1 MQEPKAR
8 KDMDPRYLWDL
19 SSIIES
25 AAEFERQFKEAQAQ
39 VSAFSTWQGHVG
51 ENPRKAIREAMEM
64 NRLLERLLVY
74 AAMYAD
80 QDGGDSQ
87 AQDQLT
93 RARSLAAKAE
103 SAVSFLQPELLS
115 LPEQTLLDMKNDPN
129 FSEYDVFVDDLLRNK
144 PHTLSAKEERLL
156 AMTNELMGAP
166 DAVYTMLSDV
176 DMPFPVVKD
185 EEGNQVK
192 LSNAMYGRLIR
203 SRNRE
208 VRRGAFEAMM
218 KGYNDYRQTYA
229 ATYRYSVK
237 GDVVGARARNFD
249 SAIEASLFPD
259 RIPVAVYDNLLSG
272 IEAMRPAMKK
282 YMELRK
288 KKLGVDEVH
297 LYDLY
302 VSIVDDFDMKLTYP
316 EAFQVVKKGLAP
328 LGEHYAQ
335 LLDEAYNNHWI
346 DVYENRGKHSG
357 AYSWGTY
364 GAHPYVLM
372 NFTED
377 LNGTTTLA
385 HELGHAMHSWH
396 SNHAQPF
403 AKAGYSLFVA
413 EVASTCNEMLLMR
426 ALMDEY
432 KDDQKA
438 SAYLANQL
446 LEEFRGTV
454 YRQTMFAEFEKIM
467 GEMNGAGEALTADA
481 LSEKYLALNKLYFGP
496 DMVSDD
502 GIALEWARIPH
513 FFYNY
518 YVFQYATGFSAAVAI
533 ANRILAEGESAVA
546 DYKKFLSSGGS
557 ADPIRLLKIAGVDM
571 STPKPVNDALA
582 LFGELIDEMEQLVD

>member
-357 AYSWGTY
+357 AYSWG
-364 GAHPYVLM
+364 AHPYVLM

-454 YRQTMFAEFEKIM
+454 YRQTMFAAFERESHRM
-467 GEMNGAGEALTADA
+467 EEAGQPLTADS
-481 LSEKYLALNKLYFGP
+481 LGELHYRLNQQYYGDGCVIDDCVRSEW
-496 DMVSDD
+496 M
-502 GIALEWARIPH
+502 RIPH
-513 FFYNY
+513 FYRAFYVY
-518 YVFQYATGFSAAVAI
+518 KYATGFSAAVYI
-533 ANRILAEGESAVA
+533 ANRILTEGQPAVD
-546 DYKKFLSSGGS
+546 DYMKFLSAGGS
-557 ADPIRLLKIAGVDM
+557 LPPLDALRLAGVDM
-571 STPKPVNDALA
+571 EDPATVQDALKVFADTVDQLEA
-582 LFGELIDEMEQLVD
+582 LL

>member
-93 RARSLAAKAE
+93 RARSLAANAE

-385 HELGHAMHSWH
+385 HELGPSMHSWF
-396 SNHAQPF
+396 SSQEQDYVNTEYAI
-403 AKAGYSLFVA
+403 FVA
-413 EVASTCNEMLLMR
+413 EVASTVNEVLLTRYLLSVETDPKKR
-426 ALMDEY
+426 AYIL
-432 KDDQKA
+432 
-438 SAYLANQL
+438 NHL
-446 LEEFRGTV
+446 LEGFRTTV
-454 YRQTMFAEFEKIM
+454 FRQTLFAEFEKRAH
-467 GEMNGAGEALTADA
+467 EMYEAGEPLTAQA
-481 LSEKYLALNKLYFGP
+481 LSELYGGLNRIYYP
-496 DMVSDD
+496 
-502 GIALEWARIPH
+502 IAEGTDVTDVEWARIPH
-513 FFYNY
+513 FYRAFYVY
-518 YVFQYATGFSAAVAI
+518 QYATGFCSAVAI
-533 ANRILAEGESAVA
+533 ADRILNGGGAE
-546 DYKKFLSSGGS
+546 DYLKFLSTGGS
-557 ADPIRLLKIAGVDM
+557 MYPIDELKIAGVDLT
-571 STPKPVNDALA
+571 SPEPIRSALKVFA
-582 LFGELIDEMEQLVD
+582 DTIDEFAQLMED

>member
-1 MQEPKAR
+1 MQEPKTR
-8 KDMDPRYLWDL
+8 KEMDPRYLWNL
-19 SSIIES
+19 SSIIENT
-25 AAEFERQFKEAQAQ
+25 AEFERQFQDAQTRVA
-39 VSAFSTWQGHVG
+39 AFAAWQGHTA
-51 ENPRKAIREAMEM
+51 EDPRRAIRESMEL

-80 QDGGDSQ
+80 QDGSDSQ

-93 RARSLAAKAE
+93 RARSLAAQAE
-103 SAVSFLQPELLS
+103 STASFLQPELLS
-115 LPEQTLLDMKNDPN
+115 LPEETLLEMKNDPD
-129 FSEYDVFVDDLLRNK
+129 FSEFDTFVEELLRNK

-156 AMTNELMGAP
+156 AMTGELMGAP

-176 DMPFPVVKD
+176 DMPFPTVQD
-185 EEGNQVK
+185 EEGNPVK
-192 LSNAMYGRLIR
+192 LSNAMYNSLIR

-208 VRRGAFEAMM
+208 VRKGAYEAMM
-218 KGYNDYRQTYA
+218 KAYNDYRQTYA

-237 GDVVGARARNFD
+237 GDVVSARARNFG

-272 IEAMRPAMKK
+272 IAAMRPAMKK
-282 YMELRK
+282 YMELRR
-288 KKLGVDEVH
+288 KKLGVDDVH

-377 LNGTTTLA
+377 LNGATTLA

-396 SNHAQPF
+396 SNHAQPY

-426 ALMDEY
+426 ALMNEY
-432 KDDQKA
+432 KDDKKA

-454 YRQTMFAEFEKIM
+454 YRQTMFAAFERESHRMEEEGKP
-467 GEMNGAGEALTADA
+467 LTADS
-481 LSEKYLALNKLYFGP
+481 LSEVHYRLNQQYYG
-496 DMVSDD
+496 DGCVIDD
-502 GIALEWARIPH
+502 CVRSEWMRIPH
-513 FFYNY
+513 FYRAFYVY
-518 YVFQYATGFSAAVAI
+518 KYATGFSAAVYI
-533 ANRILAEGESAVA
+533 ANRILTEGQPAVD
-546 DYKKFLSSGGS
+546 DYMKFLSAGGS
-557 ADPIRLLKIAGVDM
+557 LPPLDALRLAGVDM
-571 STPKPVNDALA
+571 ESPAAVQDAMKVFADTVDQLEA
-582 LFGELIDEMEQLVD
+582 LL

>member
-25 AAEFERQFKEAQAQ
+25 TAEFERQFKEAQAQ

-51 ENPRKAIREAMEM
+51 EDPRKAIREAMEM

-115 LPEQTLLDMKNDPN
+115 LPEQTLLDMKNDPD

-467 GEMNGAGEALTADA
+467 GEMNGADEALTADA

-533 ANRILAEGESAVA
+533 ANRILAEGEPAVA

-557 ADPIRLLKIAGVDM
+557 ADPISLLKIAGVDM
-571 STPKPVNDALA
+571 STPKPVNDALS
-582 LFGELIDEMEQLVD
+582 LFGELIDEMEQLAD

>member
-364 GAHPYVLM
+364 GVHPYVLM

-426 ALMDEY
+426 ALMNEY
-432 KDDQKA
+432 KDDKKA

-454 YRQTMFAEFEKIM
+454 YRQTMFAAFERESHRM
-467 GEMNGAGEALTADA
+467 EEAGQPLTADS
-481 LSEKYLALNKLYFGP
+481 LGELHYRLNQQYYGDGCVIDDCVRSEW
-496 DMVSDD
+496 M
-502 GIALEWARIPH
+502 RIPH
-513 FFYNY
+513 FYRAFYVY
-518 YVFQYATGFSAAVAI
+518 KYATGFSAAVYI
-533 ANRILAEGESAVA
+533 ANRILTEGQPAVD
-546 DYKKFLSSGGS
+546 DYMKFLSAGGS
-557 ADPIRLLKIAGVDM
+557 LPPLDALRLAGVDM
-571 STPKPVNDALA
+571 EDPATVQDALKVFADTVDQLEA
-582 LFGELIDEMEQLVD
+582 LL

>member
-51 ENPRKAIREAMEM
+51 ENPRQAIREAMEM

-115 LPEQTLLDMKNDPN
+115 LPEQTLLDMKNDPD

-288 KKLGVDEVH
+288 KKLGLDEVH

-413 EVASTCNEMLLMR
+413 EVASTCNEVLLMR
-426 ALMDEY
+426 HLLKKTTD
-432 KDDQKA
+432 KKQR
-438 SAYLANQL
+438 AYLINHFMDQ
-446 LEEFRGTV
+446 FKGTV
-454 YRQTMFAEFEKIM
+454 YRQTMFAEFELAM
-467 GEMNGAGEALTADA
+467 GKMAEGGQALTADA
-481 LSEKYLALNKLYFGP
+481 LCQKYHALNKLYFGP

-502 GIALEWARIPH
+502 QIALEWARIPH

-533 ANRILAEGESAVA
+533 ANRILKEGAPAVA
-546 DYKKFLSSGGS
+546 DYKKFLSGGCS
-557 ADPIRLLKIAGVDM
+557 TDPISLLKIAGVDM
-571 STPKPVNDALA
+571 SSPEPVNSALA
-582 LFGELIDEMEQLVD
+582 LFGELVDEMEQLV

>member
-115 LPEQTLLDMKNDPN
+115 LPEQTLLDMKNDPD

-364 GAHPYVLM
+364 GTHPYVLM

-454 YRQTMFAEFEKIM
+454 YRQTMFAAFERESHRM
-467 GEMNGAGEALTADA
+467 EEAGQPLTADS
-481 LSEKYLALNKLYFGP
+481 LGELHYRLNQQYYGDGCVIDDCVRSEW
-496 DMVSDD
+496 M
-502 GIALEWARIPH
+502 RIPH
-513 FFYNY
+513 FYRAFYVY
-518 YVFQYATGFSAAVAI
+518 KYATGFSAAVFI
-533 ANRILAEGESAVA
+533 ANRILTEGQPAVD
-546 DYKKFLSSGGS
+546 DYMKFLSAGGS
-557 ADPIRLLKIAGVDM
+557 LPPLDALRLAGVDM
-571 STPKPVNDALA
+571 ENPATVQDALKVFADSVDQLEA
-582 LFGELIDEMEQLVD
+582 LL

>member
-115 LPEQTLLDMKNDPN
+115 LPEQTLLDMKNDPD

-302 VSIVDDFDMKLTYP
+302 VSIVDDFDMKLTYH

-454 YRQTMFAEFEKIM
+454 YRQTMFAAFERESHRM
-467 GEMNGAGEALTADA
+467 EEAGQPLTADS
-481 LSEKYLALNKLYFGP
+481 LGELHYRLNQQYYGDGCVIDDCVRSEW
-496 DMVSDD
+496 M
-502 GIALEWARIPH
+502 RIPH
-513 FFYNY
+513 FYRAFYVY
-518 YVFQYATGFSAAVAI
+518 KYATGFSAAVYI
-533 ANRILAEGESAVA
+533 ANRILTEGQPAVD
-546 DYKKFLSSGGS
+546 DYMKFLSAGGS
-557 ADPIRLLKIAGVDM
+557 LPPLDALRLAGVDM
-571 STPKPVNDALA
+571 EDPATVQDALKVFADTVDQMEA
-582 LFGELIDEMEQLVD
+582 LL

>member
-346 DVYENRGKHSG
+346 DVYENRGKYSG

-454 YRQTMFAEFEKIM
+454 YRQTMFAAFERESHRM
-467 GEMNGAGEALTADA
+467 EEAGQPLTADS
-481 LSEKYLALNKLYFGP
+481 LGELHYRLNQQYYGDGCVIDDCVRSEW
-496 DMVSDD
+496 M
-502 GIALEWARIPH
+502 RIPH
-513 FFYNY
+513 FYRAFYVY
-518 YVFQYATGFSAAVAI
+518 KYATGFSAAVYI
-533 ANRILAEGESAVA
+533 ANRILTEGQPAVD
-546 DYKKFLSSGGS
+546 DYMKFLSAGGS
-557 ADPIRLLKIAGVDM
+557 LPPLDALRLAGVDM
-571 STPKPVNDALA
+571 EDPATVQDALKVFADTVDQLEA
-582 LFGELIDEMEQLVD
+582 LL

>member
-25 AAEFERQFKEAQAQ
+25 AAELERQFKEAQEQ

-115 LPEQTLLDMKNDPN
+115 LPEQTLLDMKNDPD

-237 GDVVGARARNFD
+237 GDVVVARARNFD

-346 DVYENRGKHSG
+346 DVYENRGKRSG
-357 AYSWGTY
+357 AYSSGSSRP
-364 GAHPYVLM
+364 HPYVLLNQKDNLESM
-372 NFTED
+372 FTI
-377 LNGTTTLA
+377 A
-385 HELGHAMHSWH
+385 HEMGHALHSYYSCH
-396 SNHAQPF
+396 NQPVNTSD
-403 AKAGYSLFVA
+403 YVIFVA
-413 EVASTCNEMLLMR
+413 EVASTCNEVLLMR
-426 ALMDEY
+426 YLLSRTQDKKER
-432 KDDQKA
+432 
-438 SAYLANQL
+438 AYLINNFLDQ
-446 LEEFRGTV
+446 FKGTV
-454 YRQTMFAEFEKIM
+454 YRQTMFAEFELEM
-467 GEMNGAGEALTADA
+467 GRMSEAGQALTADV
-481 LSEKYLALNKLYFGP
+481 LCEKYKALNELYYGP
-496 DMVSDD
+496 DMVCDE

-513 FFYNY
+513 FFYDY

-533 ANRILAEGESAVA
+533 AERILTEGAPAVA
-546 DYKKFLSSGGS
+546 DYKRFLSGGS
-557 ADPIRLLKIAGVDM
+557 STDPISLLKIAGVDM
-571 STPKPVNDALA
+571 SRPESIDSALA
-582 LFGELIDEMEQLVD
+582 LFGELIDELDKLS

>member
-288 KKLGVDEVH
+288 
-297 LYDLY
+297 
-302 VSIVDDFDMKLTYP
+302 
-316 EAFQVVKKGLAP
+316 
-328 LGEHYAQ
+328 
-335 LLDEAYNNHWI
+335 
-346 DVYENRGKHSG
+346 
-357 AYSWGTY
+357 
-364 GAHPYVLM
+364 
-372 NFTED
+372 
-377 LNGTTTLA
+377 
-385 HELGHAMHSWH
+385 
-396 SNHAQPF
+396 
-403 AKAGYSLFVA
+403 
-413 EVASTCNEMLLMR
+413 
-426 ALMDEY
+426 
-432 KDDQKA
+432 
-438 SAYLANQL
+438 
-446 LEEFRGTV
+446 
-454 YRQTMFAEFEKIM
+454 
-467 GEMNGAGEALTADA
+467 
-481 LSEKYLALNKLYFGP
+481 
-496 DMVSDD
+496 
-502 GIALEWARIPH
+502 
-513 FFYNY
+513 
-518 YVFQYATGFSAAVAI
+518 
-533 ANRILAEGESAVA
+533 
-546 DYKKFLSSGGS
+546 
-557 ADPIRLLKIAGVDM
+557 
-571 STPKPVNDALA
+571 
-582 LFGELIDEMEQLVD
+582 

>member
-25 AAEFERQFKEAQAQ
+25 AAEFERQFKDAQAQ
-39 VSAFSTWQGHVG
+39 VSAFSAWQGHVG
-51 ENPRKAIREAMEM
+51 EDPRKAIREAMEM

-93 RARSLAAKAE
+93 RARSLAAQAE
-103 SAVSFLQPELLS
+103 SAASFLQPELLS
-115 LPEQTLLDMKNDPN
+115 LPEQTLLDMKNDPD

-166 DAVYTMLSDV
+166 DAIYTMLSDV

-203 SRNRE
+203 SRSRE
-208 VRRGAFEAMM
+208 VRKGAFEAMM
-218 KGYNDYRQTYA
+218 KGYDDYRQTYA

-346 DVYENRGKHSG
+346 DVYENCGKHSG

-377 LNGTTTLA
+377 LNGATTLA

-426 ALMDEY
+426 ALMNEY
-432 KDDQKA
+432 KDDKKA

-454 YRQTMFAEFEKIM
+454 YRQTMFAAFERESHRM
-467 GEMNGAGEALTADA
+467 EEEGQPLTADS
-481 LSEKYLALNKLYFGP
+481 LGEVHYRLNQQYYGDGCVIDDCVRSEW
-496 DMVSDD
+496 M
-502 GIALEWARIPH
+502 RIPH
-513 FFYNY
+513 FYRAFYVY
-518 YVFQYATGFSAAVAI
+518 KYATGFSAAVFI
-533 ANRILAEGESAVA
+533 ANRILTEGQPAVD
-546 DYKKFLSSGGS
+546 DYMKFLSAGGS
-557 ADPIRLLKIAGVDM
+557 LPPLDALRLAGVDM
-571 STPKPVNDALA
+571 ENPATVQDALKVFADTVDQLEA
-582 LFGELIDEMEQLVD
+582 LL